1 MKQLSLVAALF
12 NQNEVEAE
20 PTVLDRW
27 PTAYIIDNHG
37 HIFLHRKLGA
47 GGHVTLKAKDR
58 PERLKDIGTT
68 FSECIN
74 HLPGGKIPLDLF
86 SQVCSFFKKV
96 MKDKGYDK
104 STNMS
109 AATGWRSSN
118 EAMAH
123 ILWNNDTKKYEI
135 GIPTQKVSTAA
146 VDFSYDDVKENHVIV
161 IDVHSHNNMG
171 AFWSQ
176 RDDKEDAKGIWYS
189 GVVGTIDKGP
199 TTNWRFS
206 MNGEFRSVKFEDI
219 YDGTFD
225 QVQFDL
231 EVPDAWMDKVSQY
244 TYSSTSLPA
253 RHWQDSGYQNKGTG
267 ARSWHRGDT
276 DDLLYE
282 EWWKESGFG
291 TAYTQS
297 IASRGTGNY
306 ADITFTEL
314 RDEMRYHLEEV
325 ARLGHAASILN
336 LYRPRISINKQ
347 DLGQALFTIL
357 ESFSDENLDVLFAA
371 LEKTMVSHRRSK
383 AAKYKSRKTFRSM
396 DIAIERSCDVDYKPS
411 HISR

>member
-74 HLPGGKIPLDLF
+74 HLPGGKIPLELF

-109 AATGWRSSN
+109 ASTGWRASN

-123 ILWNNDTKKYEI
+123 ILWNKDSQKYEI

-146 VDFSYDDVKENHVIV
+146 VDFAYDDVQENHVIV

-219 YDGTFD
+219 YDGNFD

-231 EVPDAWMDKVSQY
+231 EVPETWMEKVSQY
-244 TYSSTSLPA
+244 SYTSTVPKVQ
-253 RHWQDSGYQNKGTG
+253 HDSGYQNKWTG
-267 ARSWHRGDT
+267 GRSWSRDAA
-276 DDLLYE
+276 DDALYE
-282 EWWKESGFG
+282 QWWRESGFG
-291 TAYTQS
+291 TTYTQS
-297 IASRGTGNY
+297 IAARGTVNY

-325 ARLGHAASILN
+325 ARLGHAASIGN
-336 LYRPRISINKQ
+336 LYRPRISMNQQ
-347 DLGQALFTIL
+347 DLGQSLFTIL
-357 ESFSDENLDVLFAA
+357 ESFSDENVEVLFAA
-371 LEKTMVSHRRSK
+371 LEKTMCSHRRSK
-383 AAKYKSRKTFRSM
+383 STKLKVRKMLRKVDVSI
-396 DIAIERSCDVDYKPS
+396 DKSCDVTVQPS